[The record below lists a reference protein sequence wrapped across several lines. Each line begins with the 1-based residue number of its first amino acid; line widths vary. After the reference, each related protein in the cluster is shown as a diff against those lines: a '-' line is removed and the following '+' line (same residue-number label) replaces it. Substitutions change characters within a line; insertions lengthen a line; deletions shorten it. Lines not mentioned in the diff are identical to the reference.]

1 MTSGR
6 VLLIKF
12 SAPILVFSI
21 VATTAIGYFVYTQ
34 LHLNVVDIAL
44 ESANKTA
51 VQFKTIRGYYTKNV
65 IAEVK
70 HSKDIRPGIDHQG
83 LNGVIPLPATMIHD
97 LSKELATEGVQL
109 RLYSPYPF
117 PNRKQRR
124 LDEFQNSAWQAVTA
138 NPDQAFTREVTLNQ
152 QPFLRVAIADKLVN
166 DSCVGCHNS
175 HPDTPKADWQLG
187 DVRGVL
193 EVSINLSKPL
203 AAGRATAWNII
214 TWIALMGLVSLGII
228 YWVYRQ
234 FIEKKV
240 SRIGHVLELASA
252 GDLTQR
258 ADDSGN
264 DEVNDIAI
272 GTNRLL
278 QHFKDEITNMSQ
290 TSGKVL
296 DVAQQVDTETNAT
309 ENQVKE
315 QKAATESLVGA
326 LDNLVKTTQSISQN
340 SKSASQSAQQ
350 ASVETSKGTEVV
362 QQAVAATEQLS
373 EKVSSSAEVINTLEH
388 DSANIGSVLTVI
400 QAIAEQ
406 TNLLALNAAIEAA
419 RAGEQGKGF
428 AVVADEVRSLASKTH
443 DSTKEIQQMIEKIQ
457 TGARNAVSMIDQS
470 SEQAGLCVS
479 TNQEVQKVLDEI
491 HRMIEAIGELNTQV
505 ETESRTQTKLAK
517 DFEDNILNIES
528 SVNETAQGF
537 EKTRSNSKA
546 LNKLACG
553 LDESVGK
560 FTI

>member
-51 VQFKTIRGYYTKNV
+51 LQFKTIRGYYTKNV

-70 HSKDIRPGIDHQG
+70 QSKDIRPGIDHQG

-166 DSCVGCHNS
+166 NSCVGCHNS

-193 EVSINLSKPL
+193 EISINLSRPL

-240 SRIGHVLELASA
+240 SHIGQVLALASA

-272 GTNRLL
+272 GTNHLL

-309 ENQVKE
+309 ESQVKE
-315 QKAATESLVGA
+315 QKIATGSLVGA

-340 SKSASQSAQQ
+340 SKAASQSAQQ
-350 ASVETSKGTEVV
+350 ASVETSKGAEVV

-443 DSTKEIQQMIEKIQ
+443 DSTKEIQQMIEKVQ
-457 TGARNAVSMIDQS
+457 TGARNAVGMIVQS

-479 TNQEVQKVLDEI
+479 TNQDVQKVLDEI

-537 EKTRSNSKA
+537 EKTRNNSKA